1 MKHGIFTFTDDSG
14 PRPLTVLNTSVIGIV
29 GTAPEAD
36 DVEFPLNQP
45 VLISGSY
52 RKAAKLDT
60 TVDQTGGGTLLN
72 AINAILDQGGALIV
86 VVRVAEGVDANAT
99 NTNVIGSTDVNG
111 NRSGL
116 QALYDARTELGV
128 WPRIVIAPGFT
139 SVQAVAT
146 ALDVVCTRLH
156 AIGFIDAPNTT
167 TTAAITYKALFSS
180 AYLEMGYPALKN
192 VAGVVVPWSAWRAG
206 IEAAKDNSA
215 APNDGYSG
223 SGSNRKI
230 LGTTGLSLPVD
241 YQAGTT
247 VCTAA
252 VLNDNNISTVINDDG
267 FRTWGNRSLSSDP
280 RWAFIAHSKVNQ
292 VILDTIAAGLKWAT
306 DRKITKALIEDL
318 TETINNF
325 LRAQKRLNHIAGG
338 ECFVDPDL
346 NPPDSIV
353 AGKVYVNYKWTPLGI
368 AEEISVGAQFVNDYA
383 ADIF

>member
-116 QALYDARTELGV
+116 QGLYDARTELGV

-180 AYLEMGYPALKN
+180 AYLEMGYPTLKN
-192 VAGVVVPWSAWRAG
+192 VAGGV
-206 IEAAKDNSA
+206 
-215 APNDGYSG
+215 
-223 SGSNRKI
+223 
-230 LGTTGLSLPVD
+230 LGV
-241 YQAGTT
+241 
-247 VCTAA
+247 
-252 VLNDNNISTVINDDG
+252 
-267 FRTWGNRSLSSDP
+267 
-280 RWAFIAHSKVNQ
+280 
-292 VILDTIAAGLKWAT
+292 
-306 DRKITKALIEDL
+306 
-318 TETINNF
+318 
-325 LRAQKRLNHIAGG
+325 AGG
-338 ECFVDPDL
+338 
-346 NPPDSIV
+346 
-353 AGKVYVNYKWTPLGI
+353 
-368 AEEISVGAQFVNDYA
+368 
-383 ADIF
+383 